1 MKRLLKYILI
11 VLFCISAINSACDST
26 VKTTCEGDS
35 SCKWTV
41 GVAAHCGGTDN
52 GAQTPISC
60 DTFDSSDT
68 CTGGTCSWVA
78 ETGTCSDK
86 TCTDYNSAETCN
98 AASGCEWNTN
108 TCSTESATPT
118 CADYE
123 TEEACN
129 AASGCE
135 WNTDTCSTESES
147 TPTCTDYETEEACN
161 AVTTCQWSN
170 NACSTKSTPTT
181 TTNGGVFGLNSSI
194 LIFLI
199 SFLF

>member
-41 GVAAHCGGTDN
+41 GEEAHCGGTNN
-52 GAQTPISC
+52 GDTTPVDC
-60 DTFDSSDT
+60 NTFKIEGS
-68 CTGGTCSWVA
+68 CTGGDCHWVA
-78 ETGTCSDK
+78 ETGTCSEK
-86 TCTDYNSAETCN
+86 TCTDYKNAET
-98 AASGCEWNTN
+98 
-108 TCSTESATPT
+108 
-118 CADYE
+118 
-123 TEEACN
+123 CN

-135 WNTDTCSTESES
+135 WNTDTCSSESES
-147 TPTCTDYETEEACN
+147 TPTCTDYKTEEACN

-170 NACSTKSTPTT
+170 NACSTKSTTT
-181 TTNGGVFGLNSSI
+181 TPTNGDDNSVFGLNSSI